1 MVGRGIRT
9 KSDKC
14 IVSVLDERFASASY
28 RMKIYKSF
36 PYKKTTTRKLEDVRI
51 FLGKPIGQIESVA
64 NVDPTPR
71 LYPEFKEED
80 LPF

>member
-1 MVGRGIRT
+1 
-9 KSDKC
+9 
-14 IVSVLDERFASASY
+14 
-28 RMKIYKSF
+28 MKIYKSF